1 MSEVNPKYNPQNN
14 TGWTVTTT
22 NGVPNLDPVTG
33 KVNSLP
39 IKDEDP
45 VPYEINGS
53 HRTIQDFERLYP
65 ELAEEFQAVQK
76 EQYELFAAKMMDY
89 GLSNISLGSDLST
102 REDRDLSLTGI
113 WLRCN
118 DKINR
123 LKNMLKRNGKN
134 YVQGEAMIDSF
145 IDISNYGI
153 IAMLVLRGKWK

>member
-1 MSEVNPKYNPQNN
+1 MAGKSIDDS
-14 TGWTVTTT
+14 TIWHVTTT
-22 NGVPNLDPVTG
+22 NGMPDFDPVTG
-33 KVNSLP
+33 EVNPLLV
-39 IKDEDP
+39 KDEDH
-45 VPYEINGS
+45 VPYEVNGS

>member
-1 MSEVNPKYNPQNN
+1 MKVPKIYIIEVGKKKIKIMSE
-14 TGWTVTTT
+14 
-22 NGVPNLDPVTG
+22 PV
-33 KVNSLP
+33 V
-39 IKDEDP
+39 E
-45 VPYEINGS
+45 YQINGT
-53 HRTIQDFERLYP
+53 HKTIQDFERLYP
-65 ELAEEFQAVQK
+65 ELAEEFKAVQQ

>member
-1 MSEVNPKYNPQNN
+1 MSEPVVEYNA
-14 TGWTVTTT
+14 
-22 NGVPNLDPVTG
+22 NGFH
-33 KVNSLP
+33 K
-39 IKDEDP
+39 
-45 VPYEINGS
+45 
-53 HRTIQDFERLYP
+53 TIQDFEKLYP
-65 ELAEEFQAVQK
+65 GLAEEFQTVQK

-102 REDRDLSLTGI
+102 KEDRDLSITGI

-123 LKNMLKRNGKN
+123 LKNMLKRDGKN